1 MLRTGPKETN
11 VGELELPEQA
21 GFPWSDRGMRGHMAA
36 YFRSQMYGDSLSEP
50 MVQYYVMG
58 SVDEAEAG
66 GNEWREAEDWPIPVR
81 PKDSKPSS
89 FCLSSSLIKLRHGSA
104 WLVLCSGGDDAV
116 LPAVRRLSQR

>member
-1 MLRTGPKETN
+1 MSRPDPSQACLFSWGLSEPERLFPLLLSLGVLRTGPKETN

-50 MVQYYVMG
+50 VVQYYVMG
-58 SVDEAEAG
+58 SVDETEAG

-81 PKDSKPSS
+81 PKTP
-89 FCLSSSLIKLRHGSA
+89 CLKL
-104 WLVLCSGGDDAV
+104 LCV
-116 LPAVRRLSQR
+116 

>member
-1 MLRTGPKETN
+1 MLRAGPKETS

-50 MVQYYVMG
+50 VVQYYVMG
-58 SVDEAEAG
+58 SVDETEAG

-81 PKDSKPSS
+81 PDSKRAQASVCQAKQPHQTETR
-89 FCLSSSLIKLRHGSA
+89 L
-104 WLVLCSGGDDAV
+104 LCSGGNDPV
-116 LPAVRRLSQR
+116 LPPARRLSQR